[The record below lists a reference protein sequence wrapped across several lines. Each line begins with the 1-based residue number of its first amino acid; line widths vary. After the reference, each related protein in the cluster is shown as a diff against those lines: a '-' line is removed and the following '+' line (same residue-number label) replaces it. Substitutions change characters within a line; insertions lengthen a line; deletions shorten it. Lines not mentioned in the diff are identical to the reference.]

1 MLMMSL
7 IEDGR
12 SSKTDISFFVLGAA
26 TTITW
31 DSIYMSVSY
40 FQQFLGKQV
49 LSVLSLCFSL
59 PLFLAMLGCLCLK
72 RQLPVHL
79 MALLV
84 RLCIAYMLGFSLLI
98 LLAGFCDIDMPVYL
112 LCSLVGLCGI
122 SSGLM
127 QSMVASVSGLF
138 SQFSL
143 QCGASGAALKGTGGA
158 ILVPMAV
165 QISFL
170 PAALA
175 GLATVNMSLM
185 LVFVL
190 STAILSC
197 SLAALRTLSRSST
210 WALASEHIGAASGCL
225 EECRNPVDNTLGR
238 APSFSRERLLLVK
251 WCAVGQVF
259 SLTLTTFLLA
269 LSPHVPPCESTES
282 AIFWERYLATV
293 LVATHT
299 VANFLGRITVSG
311 QWCRRPAPV
320 GVLVFVV
327 LIRLLFIPCI
337 LGYTHGHLH
346 WLLPEDP
353 RNLSIIVAYGLM
365 SFTGGLAAMLLSQKA
380 QSLCGHDHRIPCPIV
395 SQITWIAIQLGGLI
409 GVAFSC
415 IKVI

>member
-1 MLMMSL
+1 MIGLIIRAERKTDEDMYRFDLCTKQWEYLVTSGDCPCGRYRHQAMVKDDLMYIVGGSGINRYGDVWTFHFGTNVWRRVL
-7 IEDGR
+7 CSGTDLSDGR
-12 SSKTDISFFVLGAA
+12 YAHSAVLRDGFIYLYGGNDTETKIWSRVLVHGKDCPPGRDFHAAVLRKDSLA

-158 ILVPMAV
+158 IL
-165 QISFL
+165 
-170 PAALA
+170 
-175 GLATVNMSLM
+175 
-185 LVFVL
+185 
-190 STAILSC
+190 
-197 SLAALRTLSRSST
+197 
-210 WALASEHIGAASGCL
+210 
-225 EECRNPVDNTLGR
+225 
-238 APSFSRERLLLVK
+238 

-311 QWCRRPAPV
+311 QW
-320 GVLVFVV
+320 
-327 LIRLLFIPCI
+327 
-337 LGYTHGHLH
+337 
-346 WLLPEDP
+346 
-353 RNLSIIVAYGLM
+353 SIIVAYGLM